1 MSSHMNQSSNNSSRA
16 SNAQRSNASFIEALK
31 SIGGQTVSSV
41 SHDVV
46 GGVSKDFI
54 HSLTNS
60 NRTDN
65 DTSEFNQSLEGK
77 RSLDSQINDEIWRAE
92 RHRELTSTPLFNR
105 KEVEAKTKI
114 EVIQEELK
122 ILAAELGNMDKQL
135 EKAITEEVV
144 SPGAYHVSF
153 FEKLRNL
160 VINMRKQVADSSA
173 WLETSAHRKDAKN
186 GYWSNV
192 GKSGSKYLLSQE
204 RTLAT
209 QAG

>member
-1 MSSHMNQSSNNSSRA
+1 MTSHMNQSTNNSSRA

-31 SIGGQTVSSV
+31 SIGGQTVGSI

-46 GGVSKDFI
+46 GGVGQDFI
-54 HSLTNS
+54 QSLTNS
-60 NRTDN
+60 NRTDSN
-65 DTSEFNQSLEGK
+65 TSEVNQSHENK
-77 RSLDSQINDEIWRAE
+77 RSSEDQINEQIWRME
-92 RHRELTSTPLFNR
+92 RNRELNSTRLFDR

-153 FEKLRNL
+153 FEKLRN
-160 VINMRKQVADSSA
+160 
-173 WLETSAHRKDAKN
+173 
-186 GYWSNV
+186 
-192 GKSGSKYLLSQE
+192 
-204 RTLAT
+204 
-209 QAG
+209 